1 MRELKTGV
9 VGLGVGEQHLRSYR
23 AIDGVDVVAVCDING
38 EHADAVGDRWEVG
51 ARHTDWRK
59 VTENPEI
66 DIVSI
71 CSYDDCHAEQALS
84 ALRHGKHVFVEK
96 PVCLYRSE
104 AEEVA
109 RTLQDT
115 GLSLSS
121 NLILRESPRFIELRE
136 QISRGDYGDIFH
148 IEGDYLHQILW
159 KLTEGWRGR
168 MDYYCVAYGG
178 GIHLIDLMRWLTGFE
193 ATEVAAMGNNR
204 RSDGSQFR
212 YDDCVTA
219 LLRYDSGA
227 TGKCLT
233 TLGAERTQLHAL
245 NVYGDAGTFVNAVP
259 DAQRFHGDRDDQVET
274 VSTPYPAMQ
283 KGDLLPDF
291 IDAIRAGRQPNVS
304 ARDVFRVMDICFA
317 IRDALE
323 QRRTVPVTYL
333 M

>member
-1 MRELKTGV
+1 MKTLNTGV
-9 VGLGVGEQHLRSYR
+9 IGLGVGEQHVRSYR
-23 AIDGVDVVAVCDING
+23 AIADVDVVAVCDING
-38 EHADAVGDRWEVG
+38 KHAAAVAGRWDVG
-51 ARHTDWRK
+51 RHHTDWRAI
-59 VTENPEI
+59 TEDPAI

-71 CSYDDCHAEQALS
+71 CSYDNCHAEQAIS

-96 PVCLYRSE
+96 PVCLYRP
-104 AEEVA
+104 EEEQLV
-109 RTLQDT
+109 RTLQDS
-115 GLSLSS
+115 GLQLSS
-121 NLILRESPRFIELRE
+121 NLILRESPRFIQLRE
-136 QISRGDYGDIFH
+136 QIRRGEFGEIFH

-204 RSDGSQFR
+204 RSAGSQFR
-212 YDDCVTA
+212 FDDCVTA

-245 NVYGDAGTFVNAVP
+245 NVYGDAGSFANGLPNA
-259 DAQRFHGDRDDQVET
+259 QKFHGDRAEDVED
-274 VSTPYPAMQ
+274 VATPYPAMQ

-291 IDAIRAGRQPNVS
+291 IKAIRAGEQPNVS

-317 IRDALE
+317 IREALE

>member
-1 MRELKTGV
+1 MKTLRTGV
-9 VGLGVGEQHLRSYR
+9 IGLGVGEQHVRSYR
-23 AIDGVDVVAVCDING
+23 ALEDVDVVAVCDIDA
-38 EHADAVGDRWEVG
+38 ERVDAVADRWEVAG
-51 ARHTDWRK
+51 RHSDWQA
-59 VTENPEI
+59 VTENPAI

-96 PVCLYRSE
+96 PVCLYRAE
-104 AEEVA
+104 AEELA
-109 RTLQDT
+109 RTIADT
-115 GLSLSS
+115 GLLLSS

-136 QISRGDYGDIFH
+136 QIRRGEFGDIFH

-204 RSDGSQFR
+204 RSAGSQFR
-212 YDDCVTA
+212 FDDCVTA
-219 LLRYDSGA
+219 LLRYNSGA

-245 NVYGDAGTFVNAVP
+245 SVFGDAGSFVNALP
-259 DAQRFHGDRDDQVET
+259 HAQRFRGDRPEDAVDV
-274 VSTPYPAMQ
+274 VTPYPAME

-291 IDAIRAGRQPNVS
+291 VTAIRAGREPNVS
-304 ARDVFRVMDICFA
+304 ARDVFRVMDVCFA

-323 QRRTVPVTYL
+323 QRRTVPVSYL